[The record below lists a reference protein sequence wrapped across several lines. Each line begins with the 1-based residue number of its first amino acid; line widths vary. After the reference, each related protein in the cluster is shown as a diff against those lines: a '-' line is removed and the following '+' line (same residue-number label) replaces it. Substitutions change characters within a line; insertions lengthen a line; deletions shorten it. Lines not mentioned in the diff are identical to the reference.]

1 MCLEQAFC
9 HVWDLPFEKHLSKT
23 DIRQLAQNL
32 PPLPTLDENQRERP
46 SKMMKLRKD
55 NSADKN
61 IFSTIKKQVVMRA
74 V

>member
-9 HVWDLPFEKHLSKT
+9 HVWDLPFENHLSKT
-23 DIRQLAQNL
+23 NIRQLEQNL
-32 PPLPTLDENQRERP
+32 PPLPTLDEKQRERP

-55 NSADKN
+55 NSVD

>member
-1 MCLEQAFC
+1 M
-9 HVWDLPFEKHLSKT
+9 WDLPFENHLSKT
-23 DIRQLAQNL
+23 NIRQLEQNL
-32 PPLPTLDENQRERP
+32 PPLPTLDEKQRERP

-55 NSADKN
+55 NSVD